1 MKYKVDY
8 ETKSAMQKF
17 LDENP
22 DNALDMSFD
31 AMADISLAIS
41 DYRREN
47 NLSQIEM
54 ANKLDVSQPM
64 VSKIESGEYNFS
76 IEFLCRICDKIGW
89 EFKVDFVRGIV
100 FKFEKEPLEV
110 KIDYSC
116 ESTEDS
122 IKTCKIYQFAA

>member
-1 MKYKVDY
+1 MEYKIDY
-8 ETKSAMQKF
+8 NTKSVMQKF

-22 DNALDMSFD
+22 DNALDMTYD

-54 ANKLDVSQPM
+54 AEKLDVSQPM

-76 IEFLCRICDKIGW
+76 IEQLCKICDKIGW
-89 EFKVDFVRGIV
+89 SFKVDFNMGIE
-100 FKFEKEPLEV
+100 FKFEQASLEI
-110 KIDYSC
+110 KIDYPC
-116 ESTEDS
+116 ESDRDNDEP
-122 IKTCKIYQFAA
+122 CKMYQFAA